1 MKEDVTRSRMRVRLG
16 QDFDW
21 ATLAEATC
29 GFSEAN
35 LLGEGI
41 CGKVYKGQ
49 LADGSWV
56 AVKVMKTGGREED
69 GSARSQMMTE
79 ICTIASVNHKNVV
92 QLVGKCWVAEEH
104 RLLLV
109 FPLMERGDLGHLL
122 KDPSCPL
129 LSWSQR
135 MCIALDA
142 AEGLRYLLGLAS
154 PPVIHRDVKAA
165 NILVTATWQA
175 KVADF
180 GLAKVVYGSCAEEAC
195 SRLVGTFGYIS
206 PEYAENGMVSEKS
219 DVYAFGVVLLEIIS
233 GLPALDKEKTEPTL
247 ARRGSKMIGSGMY
260 GQLADARMEGAY
272 DEEQFRGVA
281 DIARMCC
288 ECNPTK
294 RPTMGKVAQLLAET
308 AYAARRRK

>member
-1 MKEDVTRSRMRVRLG
+1 MTRSRTRIRLG
-16 QDFDW
+16 RDFQW
-21 ATLAEATC
+21 AQLAEATS

-92 QLVGKCWVAEEH
+92 QLVGKCWVAAEH

-109 FPLMERGDLGHLL
+109 FPLMEKGDLGRLL
-122 KDPSCPL
+122 KDPSCPP
-129 LSWSQR
+129 LSWSER
-135 MCIALDA
+135 MGIALDA
-142 AEGLRYLLGLAS
+142 AEGLRYLLGFAS
-154 PPVIHRDVKAA
+154 PPIIHRDIKSA
-165 NILVTATWQA
+165 NILVTADYQA

-180 GLAKVVYGSCAEEAC
+180 GLAKAVHGERMEEAC

-206 PEYAENGMVSEKS
+206 PEYAESGMVSEKS

-233 GLPALDKEKTEPTL
+233 GLPALDKERTEPTL
-247 ARRGSKMIGSGMY
+247 ARRGSRLIASGMY
-260 GQLADARMEGAY
+260 QQLADARMEGAY
-272 DEEQFRGVA
+272 DEEQLRGVA
-281 DIARMCC
+281 DIAQKCC
-288 ECNPTK
+288 ECSPAN
-294 RPTMGKVAQLLAET
+294 RPTMAKAAELLAET
-308 AYAARRRK
+308 AYTVRQRR